1 MAPESGAGLVIEARV
16 QQPAQDALQLVFRCG
31 TGEPIA
37 TADQGVFDALGHRM
51 GGSLGFESGGSGI
64 HRLAVHDGPVLYIS
78 SGCGLPTVVSTADG
92 QEVALIT
99 RGLVSTASAP
109 DGTELFRFL
118 PAPAHP
124 KTPSAYHL
132 LITAAGQR
140 VGVLDVIRNCEGL
153 VEACR
158 EDHSDPWWEHIVKPV
173 AVPVVGTRLALE
185 RPLGDLQV
193 QILLAVCVDT
203 AIGLRPYVAEMV

>member
-1 MAPESGAGLVIEARV
+1 MTPESGAGVVIEARI
-16 QQPAQDALQLVFRCG
+16 QQAAQDALRLVFRCG

-37 TADQGVFDALGHRM
+37 TADQGVFDAFGHRM
-51 GGSLGFESGGSGI
+51 GGPLGFESGGSGI
-64 HRLAVHDGPVLYIS
+64 HRLTLHDGPVLYIS

-92 QEVALIT
+92 QDIALIT
-99 RGLVSTASAP
+99 RGLVSTATAP
-109 DGTELFRFL
+109 DGTELFHFL

-132 LITAAGQR
+132 LITAAGR
-140 VGVLDVIRNCEGL
+140 RIGVLDVIRNCEGL

-158 EDHSDPWWEHIVKPV
+158 EDHSDPWWEHMVKPLPL
-173 AVPVVGTRLALE
+173 PVVGTRIALE
-185 RPLGDLQV
+185 QPVGEVEQEV
-193 QILLAVCVDT
+193 LLAACVDT